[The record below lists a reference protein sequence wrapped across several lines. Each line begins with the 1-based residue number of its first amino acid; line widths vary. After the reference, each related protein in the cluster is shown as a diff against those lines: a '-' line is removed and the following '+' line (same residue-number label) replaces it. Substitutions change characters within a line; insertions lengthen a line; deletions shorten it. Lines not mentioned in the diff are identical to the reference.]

1 MLNKKLIT
9 LMNEQVNKEF
19 YSAYLYL
26 DFANVYEAQGLLGFA
41 NWHKIQAREELDH
54 AMLIYQYLHCNNAQ
68 VKLEQIEAPDVM
80 IPEINNSFGI
90 NIEKL
95 QELLKAALKHEEHIT
110 LLIDNIYTVAQDLK
124 DYRTMQFLD
133 WFVKEQSEE
142 ESNFRNLLVKTQLF
156 NSDNRGLYLFDNE
169 LAARNY
175 AVPTLIL

>member
-1 MLNKKLIT
+1 MT
-9 LMNEQVNKEF
+9 
-19 YSAYLYL
+19 
-26 DFANVYEAQGLLGFA
+26 
-41 NWHKIQAREELDH
+41 
-54 AMLIYQYLHCNNAQ
+54 
-68 VKLEQIEAPDVM
+68 QIEAPDVM

-110 LLIDNIYTVAQDLK
+110 LLIDNIYTVALDLK

-142 ESNFRNLLVKTQLF
+142 ENNFRNLLQKIQLF
-156 NSDNRGLYLFDNE
+156 TSDNKGLYLFDNE